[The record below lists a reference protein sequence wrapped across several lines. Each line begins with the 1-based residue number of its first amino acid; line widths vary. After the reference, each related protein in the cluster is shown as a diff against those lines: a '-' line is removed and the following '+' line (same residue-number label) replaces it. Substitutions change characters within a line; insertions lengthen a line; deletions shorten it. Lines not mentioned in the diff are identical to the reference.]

1 MKLTLENVNFNY
13 SKFKIK
19 DINLEFNSGEI
30 IAITGNNAGGKTT
43 LLGLVSGI
51 IKPKKGKV
59 LIDGVSLKK
68 SPVKIGVVFQNPDSQ
83 VIFNNVYDDICFTL
97 KNFQIPKQEWDK
109 RINDALVAVGMEEFK
124 NGEIFELSAG
134 QKQRIVIANMLA
146 INPDIIIFDESSSY
160 LDTTYKDKFYRLI
173 LNLKEQGKLV
183 IFATNVLEEI
193 AFADRVI
200 FISNGEIKFDLSKD
214 EAIKGLELF
223 EKNNMY
229 VPLKLKLMREF
240 NINSGFDDDIFNE
253 MRAKKWRHF

>member
-19 DINLEFNSGEI
+19 DVNLTFNSGEVV
-30 IAITGNNAGGKTT
+30 AITGNNAGGKTT
-43 LLGLVSGI
+43 LLGLISGI
-51 IKPKKGKV
+51 VKAKKGNV
-59 LIDGVSLKK
+59 FIDDVPLKK
-68 SPVKIGVVFQNPDSQ
+68 SSARIGVVFQNPDSQ

-97 KNFQIPKQEWDK
+97 KNFEIPKAEWDK
-109 RINDALVAVGMEEFK
+109 RINDALIAVGMEEFK
-124 NGEIFELSAG
+124 KSEIFEMSAG

-146 INPDIIIFDESSSY
+146 IDPDIIVFDESSSY

-173 LNLKEQGKLV
+173 LKLKEQGKLV

-200 FISNGEIKFDLSKD
+200 FISNGEVKFDLSKA
-214 EAIKGLELF
+214 EAIKELELF

-229 VPLKLKLMREF
+229 VPLKLKLIREF
-240 NINSGFDDDIFNE
+240 NINSGFDEDIFNE
-253 MRAKKWRHF
+253 LRAKK